1 MSNWKL
7 INKTYVYD
15 GSFDGLLST
24 IFKCYFEKTLPQK
37 LYSKNNYI
45 ENFLDKTEFIKTDYE
60 KSKRIFDAI
69 PKLIS
74 IETLKNIYY
83 AFLSNDKEKDINILN
98 YICNGFDIGPEINN
112 KIVLSYVFKTIS
124 LRKKVLSECH
134 KLKGLL
140 RFQEI
145 GENFCYSKINPDNLI
160 LEPLR
165 TTLYKKTS

>member
-7 INKTYVYD
+7 INKTYIYD
-15 GSFDGLLST
+15 GSFDGVLST

-98 YICNGFDIGPEINN
+98 YICNGFDIG
-112 KIVLSYVFKTIS
+112 S
-124 LRKKVLSECH
+124 
-134 KLKGLL
+134 
-140 RFQEI
+140 
-145 GENFCYSKINPDNLI
+145 
-160 LEPLR
+160 
-165 TTLYKKTS
+165 